1 MCIQEVLPSEK
12 GQIMYCL
19 MAFLT
24 GQVVGAIGAG
34 ENTTDEVI
42 KVPCLQSD
50 GDVTELCRIIYAH
63 IHKYK

>member
-1 MCIQEVLPSEK
+1 
-12 GQIMYCL
+12 MYCL

-24 GQVVGAIGAG
+24 GQVVGAIGCS
-34 ENTTDEVI
+34 EDMTDEVI
-42 KVPCLQSD
+42 QVLCLQSD